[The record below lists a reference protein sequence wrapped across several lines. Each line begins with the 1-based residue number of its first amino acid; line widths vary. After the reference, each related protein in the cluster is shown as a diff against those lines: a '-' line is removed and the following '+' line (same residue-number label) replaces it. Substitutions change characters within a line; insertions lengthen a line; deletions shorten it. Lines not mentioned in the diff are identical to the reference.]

1 MPLYFGTNAVKN
13 IATTFEYTNGTD
25 TNDATLSNGNQML
38 AGVSAY
44 SKGQKY
50 TGTIS
55 TLDANTIIPNT
66 TDQTLEAGKYLA
78 GAQTIKGDA
87 NLIADNIASGVSIFG
102 VTGTHRGG
110 GVDTSDA
117 NATSSDILSGKTA
130 YVNGTKIIGSYGIA
144 AATANFSNTTDI
156 ASITYTVKGE
166 PIAWS
171 VIQTT
176 NGRDWDS
183 SRFIIACNSQ
193 GNTISVTTESY
204 YGRRYAYANYA
215 TSEYSDG
222 TLTISTSNVAN
233 TGNFRGGQTY
243 QLLYVYENIVV
254 PEPEPELP
262 EGEVGSISSEN
273 VISLADSKLPA
284 GTYTLYYEDENNNK
298 LDGWGAICAI
308 SKGGEL

>member
-13 IATTFEYTNGTD
+13 IATSFEYTNGVD
-25 TNDATLSNGNQML
+25 TNDATLSNSNQML
-38 AGVSAY
+38 AGVTAY

-50 TGTIS
+50 TGAISSLGTSTI
-55 TLDANTIIPNT
+55 TPNT

-102 VTGTHRGG
+102 VVGTHSGG
-110 GVDTSDA
+110 GTDTSDA
-117 NATSSDILSGKTA
+117 NATSADILSGKTA
-130 YVNGTKIIGSYGIA
+130 YVNGAKITGSYGIA
-144 AATANFSNTTDI
+144 TATANFSNTTDVS
-156 ASITYTVKGE
+156 SITYTVKGE

-171 VIQTT
+171 VIQIT

-193 GNTISVTTESY
+193 GQTISVTTESS
-204 YGRRYAYANYA
+204 YGRRYAYAKYA

-222 TLTISTSNVAN
+222 TLTISTSSVSN

-243 QLLYVYENIVV
+243 QLLYVYENIVA

-273 VISLADSKLPA
+273 VISLSDSKLPA

-298 LDGWGAICAI
+298 LDGWGTICTMR
-308 SKGGEL
+308 KGGSM